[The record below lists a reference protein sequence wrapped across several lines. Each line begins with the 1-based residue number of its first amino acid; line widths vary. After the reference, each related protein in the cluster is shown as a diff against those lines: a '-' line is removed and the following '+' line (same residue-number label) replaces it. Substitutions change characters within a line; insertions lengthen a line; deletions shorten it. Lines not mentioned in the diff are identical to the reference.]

1 MADYYELK
9 TKRNDKNGK
18 TYWTKVGVAFPQKNG
33 TGFNIQL
40 EALPL
45 PQLNDNGQVEVFISM
60 MPPFEK
66 NGYAQKDTTS
76 DDHIPF

>member
-1 MADYYELK
+1 MTDRYDLK
-9 TKRNDKNGK
+9 TPRKGK
-18 TYWTKVGVAFPQKNG
+18 DGKVFWTKVGVAFPQKNG

-66 NGYAQKDTTS
+66 NGVAQRDAST

>member
-45 PQLNDNGQVEVFISM
+45 PQVNDNGQVEVFISM
-60 MPPFEK
+60 MLPFEK
-66 NGYAQKDTTS
+66 NGVTQKDAS
-76 DDHIPF
+76 IDDHIPF

>member
-18 TYWTKVGVAFPQKNG
+18 VYWTKVGVAFPQKNG

-45 PQLNDNGQVEVFISM
+45 PQMNDNGQVVVFISM

>member
-18 TYWTKVGVAFPQKNG
+18 KYWTKVGVAFPQKNG

-45 PQLNDNGQVEVFISM
+45 PQINDNGQVEVFISM

-66 NGYAQKDTTS
+66 NGVAQRDASS

>member
-45 PQLNDNGQVEVFISM
+45 PQMNDNGQVEVFISM